1 MLYYCYYLDLTMGDV
16 IEQLFGRWVLFMNK
30 KKDILLDVDEVI
42 CFSGFLEAVNDF
54 MGKNYVIDD
63 FKDYY
68 IDEVAV
74 PKEKF
79 DEFNQFVNTRNLYE
93 NAHILPKAVETLE
106 ELNRGYNIY
115 PCSSCVNPFD
125 VKGSGRN
132 FQDKYNFLINTLPFI
147 KAEHFI
153 FTSTKHLFQADIQI
167 DDRLSNLDNKIET
180 RILFPSYHNRDIT
193 NHELK
198 EKRVLRAGFDWR
210 DGWDEVAHILLDEK
224 PKTYSLKK

>member
-1 MLYYCYYLDLTMGDV
+1 MLKVVLYYCYYLDLTMGDV

-125 VKGSGRN
+125 VKG
-132 FQDKYNFLINTLPFI
+132 
-147 KAEHFI
+147 
-153 FTSTKHLFQADIQI
+153 
-167 DDRLSNLDNKIET
+167 
-180 RILFPSYHNRDIT
+180 
-193 NHELK
+193 
-198 EKRVLRAGFDWR
+198 
-210 DGWDEVAHILLDEK
+210 
-224 PKTYSLKK
+224 